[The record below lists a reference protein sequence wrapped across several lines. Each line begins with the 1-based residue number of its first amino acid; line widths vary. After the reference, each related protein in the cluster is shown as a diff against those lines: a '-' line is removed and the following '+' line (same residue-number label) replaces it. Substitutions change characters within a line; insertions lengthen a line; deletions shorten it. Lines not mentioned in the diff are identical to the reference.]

1 MVWIYGSMPQ
11 NFVFM
16 LREKSMTLGKWGNY
30 IIPKMLRLTM

>member
-16 LREKSMTLGKWGNY
+16 LREKSMTLGKQEESDEKITGLND
-30 IIPKMLRLTM
+30 